1 MASSTE
7 SESHTETVDL
17 SLPDSDLWVQL
28 PRRFRTAYG
37 AAGGHWP
44 DDAILAYMFEDA
56 SELAADMS
64 SFVPL
69 SMTVAGQSKFSRPDS
84 RELCPARSGET
95 SVVAH
100 STQLGRRS
108 HWPRSSRPR
117 IPVRLPVCKTHCP
130 GLSSTRGLVK
140 CKAWPTRAAR
150 KLADSKL
157 GLSRATIEKAKLHR
171 SRAHLVEIFVEANT
185 PLAWQAQLASSPKA
199 AMAASLGSMHA
210 STIRKRMR
218 EWRKLRVF
226 SLGLSACPWPKHI
239 GVVLDYLQNRVAE
252 TCGRSVPNAIL
263 EALSF
268 MERKGGVAA
277 DQRLADLPI
286 LKINFVNQATHDLEI
301 GAPPTKKAPLLPL
314 MLVGALELLV
324 TENLCRCLPGG

>member
-37 AAGGHWP
+37 AAGGPWP

-140 CKAWPTRAAR
+140 VKSARLGRREQPASSRTLSWGCLAQQSRRQSCIGGVHILWRSLLKQTHLWFGKPSWPRAQRQPWLRHLEACTRPPYPSECVNVESCESFPWDSVLARGRNILAWCWTTCKIVLPSHVAAVFPMPF
-150 KLADSKL
+150 SKL
-157 GLSRATIEKAKLHR
+157 CLS
-171 SRAHLVEIFVEANT
+171 
-185 PLAWQAQLASSPKA
+185 
-199 AMAASLGSMHA
+199 
-210 STIRKRMR
+210 
-218 EWRKLRVF
+218 WR
-226 SLGLSACPWPKHI
+226 G
-239 GVVLDYLQNRVAE
+239 RVALQQ
-252 TCGRSVPNAIL
+252 TSAWLICQ
-263 EALSF
+263 F
-268 MERKGGVAA
+268 
-277 DQRLADLPI
+277 
-286 LKINFVNQATHDLEI
+286 
-301 GAPPTKKAPLLPL
+301 
-314 MLVGALELLV
+314 
-324 TENLCRCLPGG
+324 